1 MSILKKQNKKEL
13 VDLDLIKDD
22 CMVVDYDYF
31 KYNSEKYNG
40 FGYLSPEAAIL
51 QWPECCEKIE
61 TLLNNNKRFAAS
73 IILDNETRARDL
85 LGVIFADVPD
95 DARIISAEYNI
106 SKIYSIRL
114 TIYFGK
120 VKVMAIYFN
129 FNSEYIDDRFPIKM

>member
-1 MSILKKQNKKEL
+1 MSILKKQNKKEIA
-13 VDLDLIKDD
+13 DLDLIKDD
-22 CMVVDYDYF
+22 CMAVDYDYF

-40 FGYLSPEAAIL
+40 FGHLSPAAAAL
-51 QWPECCEKIE
+51 QWSECCEKIE
-61 TLLNNNKRFAAS
+61 TLLNNNKGLAAS
-73 IILDNETRARDL
+73 IILGNEARTGDL

-106 SKIYSIRL
+106 SGIYSIRL

-129 FNSEYIDDRFPIKM
+129 FNSEYIDFL